1 VNGYRRLGT
10 SRPSWS
16 IRVTGTAQRGAVVS
30 KMKEFVEYAR
40 EQGYRRDELVA
51 MLLELPS
58 R

>member
-1 VNGYRRLGT
+1 
-10 SRPSWS
+10 
-16 IRVTGTAQRGAVVS
+16 VTGTPQRGAVVS
-30 KMKEFVEYAR
+30 KMKEFVDFAR